1 MFMQNKENKLR
12 EITFAQAINEATH
25 QAMQEDSSIICFG
38 LGVTDPGGIFG
49 TTLGLEKAFGSER
62 VFDMPTSENAMTG
75 VAAGAAIAGLKPVMT
90 HQRLDFFLL
99 AMDQLVNSAAKWH
112 YMFGGQFN
120 VPLTIRLVIG
130 RGWGQGPTH
139 SQNLQAWFSHIP
151 GLKVVMP
158 TTPSDAKGL
167 LLASIA
173 DPNPVIFLEHRWL
186 HNISEH
192 VPENSLKIELGK
204 ARVARKGDQITIV
217 SSGFLVLE
225 SIKAADYLRD
235 HGISCEV
242 IDLRSLNPIDWTT
255 IFESVEKTGRILAID
270 SASITGSIAGEIVA
284 RVSSDKFS
292 FLKSQ
297 PGRIAQPDIPE
308 PTSFGLTQNFHI
320 RSKEIIMKVMEMLN
334 TDRQEVERKYEDPL
348 PHDVPGSWFKG
359 PF

>member
-1 MFMQNKENKLR
+1 MCMQNKVNKQR

-25 QAMQEDSSIICFG
+25 QSMREDSSVICFG

-75 VAAGAAIAGLKPVMT
+75 VAVGAAIAGLKPLMT

-120 VPLTIRLVIG
+120 VPMTIRLIIG

-158 TTPSDAKGL
+158 TTPSEAKGL

-186 HNISEH
+186 HNISEI
-192 VPENSLKIELGK
+192 VPEYSSKIELGK
-204 ARVARKGDQITIV
+204 ARIARNGSQVTII

-225 SIKAADYLRD
+225 SIKAADYLATQ
-235 HGISCEV
+235 GISCEV
-242 IDLRSLNPIDWTT
+242 IDLRSLNPIDWST
-255 IFESVEKTGRILAID
+255 IFKSVEKTGRLLAID
-270 SASITGSIAGEIVA
+270 SASITGSISGEIVA
-284 RVSSDKFS
+284 RVCSDRFV
-292 FLKSQ
+292 FMKS
-297 PGRIAQPDIPE
+297 PPVRVAQPDIPE
-308 PTSFGLTQNFHI
+308 PTSFGLTKNFHA
-320 RSKEIIMKVMEMLN
+320 RSKVIIMKVLEMLN
-334 TDRQEVERKYEDPL
+334 TDRQEVERKYEDPI
-348 PHDVPGSWFKG
+348 PHDVPGTWFKG

>member
-1 MFMQNKENKLR
+1 MQNKENKQR

-25 QAMQEDSSIICFG
+25 QSMSEDSSVICFG

-75 VAAGAAIAGLKPVMT
+75 VAVGAAIAGLKPLMT

-120 VPLTIRLVIG
+120 VPITIRVMIG

-158 TTPSDAKGL
+158 TTPSEAKRL

-192 VPENSLKIELGK
+192 VSENLPKIELGK
-204 ARVARKGDQITIV
+204 ARIARAGNQVTIV
-217 SSGFLVLE
+217 ASGFLVLE
-225 SIKAADYLRD
+225 SIKVADYLAIQ
-235 HGISCEV
+235 GISCEV
-242 IDLRSLNPIDWTT
+242 IDLRSLNPIDWNT
-255 IFESVEKTGRILAID
+255 IFESVEKTGRLLAID
-270 SASITGSIAGEIVA
+270 SSSITGSIAGEIVA
-284 RVSSDKFS
+284 KVSGDRFS
-292 FLKSQ
+292 FLKS
-297 PGRIAQPDIPE
+297 PPVRVAQPDIPE
-308 PTSFGLTQNFHI
+308 PTSFELTREFHI
-320 RSKEIIMKVMEMLN
+320 RSKVIITKIFEILKIENKEFEKN
-334 TDRQEVERKYEDPL
+334 YEDPI
-348 PHDVPGSWFKG
+348 PHDVPGTWFKG

>member
-1 MFMQNKENKLR
+1 MQNKENKLR

-25 QAMQEDSSIICFG
+25 QAMQEDSSVICFG

-49 TTLGLEKAFGSER
+49 TTLGLEKAFGPER

-75 VAAGAAIAGLKPVMT
+75 VAVGAAIAGLKPLMT

-167 LLASIA
+167 LQASIA

-204 ARVARKGDQITIV
+204 ARVARKGDHITIV

-225 SIKAADYLRD
+225 SMKAADYLRD

-242 IDLRSLNPIDWTT
+242 IDLRSLNPIDWKT
-255 IFESVEKTGRILAID
+255 IFESVEKTGRLLAID
-270 SASITGSIAGEIVA
+270 SATITGSISGEIVA
-284 RVSSDKFS
+284 RVCSDRFV
-292 FLKSQ
+292 FLKS
-297 PGRIAQPDIPE
+297 PPVRLAQPDIPE
-308 PTSFGLTQNFHI
+308 PTSFKLTEKFHN
-320 RSKEIIMKVMEMLN
+320 RSKIIIMKIMEILN
-334 TDRQEVERKYEDPL
+334 IENQEFERNYQDPS